1 MDIKC
6 RKTECKYNDKFVC
19 GAKKIDVDNTHV
31 CKTFE
36 LGNEKAPDTTKLI
49 FLKRV
54 EYAPFRH
61 CKNLFIECKE
71 KCLFN
76 DGGQCKANGILIN
89 VQKEAPKCLGKELVY
104 KI

>member
-19 GAKKIDVDNTHV
+19 QAKKIDVDKTHI
-31 CKTFE
+31 CRTFE
-36 LGNEKAPDTTKLI
+36 KSEEKAPDTTKLI
-49 FLKRV
+49 FLKKV

-61 CKNLFIECKE
+61 CKNLDIDCHE

-76 DGGQCKANGILIN
+76 DEGKCKANGILIN
-89 VQKEAPKCLGKELVY
+89 VQKEMPKCLTYLK
-104 KI
+104 K